1 MKNDQFTEIYTD
13 LDPKKTQSIESITQ
27 ALANGTMLIDIKVD
41 NNPLYYHPYLS
52 NLQQELNLKKESD
65 LVEQY
70 ILDRAVLAY
79 AKRLT
84 LGMSTGAFLENA
96 INGNV
101 KDFKKDIS
109 RYAVDPK
116 FNEKNEIIE
125 FRIRLQDISTIN
137 LMKVL

>member
-1 MKNDQFTEIYTD
+1 MKNDQFTEIYTEI
-13 LDPKKTQSIESITQ
+13 DPQKTHTIESITQ
-27 ALANGTMLIDIKVD
+27 ALANGDMLIDVRVD

-52 NLQQELNLKKESD
+52 NLQKKLNIEKESH

-84 LGMSTGAFLENA
+84 LGMSTGGFLENA

-101 KDFKKDIS
+101 KDFKKDIN
-109 RYAVDPK
+109 RYAVAAK
-116 FNEKNEIIE
+116 FDEKNKITE
-125 FRIRLQDISTIN
+125 FSIKLQDISAIN

>member
-13 LDPKKTQSIESITQ
+13 LDPKKTHSIASITQ
-27 ALANGTMLIDIKVD
+27 ALAKGEMLIDIRVD

-52 NLQQELNLKKESD
+52 DFQSQLNLEKESH
-65 LVEQY
+65 LVEEY

-84 LGMSTGAFLENA
+84 LGMSTGGFLENA

-101 KDFKKDIS
+101 KEFKKDIN
-109 RYAVDPK
+109 RAAVNLKLDE
-116 FNEKNEIIE
+116 NNEITDFKIK
-125 FRIRLQDISTIN
+125 LQDISSIN